1 MSKQKALVWL
11 AKVGAFLAGLL
22 GAAAAFFLLFLP
34 KHDKQRDAHRTAK
47 DHAEGL
53 KRKVEQAKA
62 ERAVQVEKQVEAVKQ
77 ETAQKQRRRS
87 TRKTHSI
94 SRTPSS
100 TKR

>member
-77 ETAQKQRRRS
+77 ETAQKHEEDPLDFANALINEEMKKKS
-87 TRKTHSI
+87 
-94 SRTPSS
+94 
-100 TKR
+100 